1 MLESWPSPPAQSMLS
16 SWMEPLHTMLYM
28 MLYHLVISVG
38 AAVGSRVFG
47 FHFWWHNVANGGIF
61 ASINGCEKKKAP
73 ASIGHMK
80 RSLGTYIYIF
90 MYKYIIIYIDLYIY
104 IYIYRIPKHKNMW
117 NVVRVCGCFQSS
129 KTLKD

>member
-1 MLESWPSPPAQSMLS
+1 MRMTKQLS
-16 SWMEPLHTMLYM
+16 LRRSLHLARSLKQWMEPLHTMLYM

-80 RSLGTYIYIF
+80 RSLGT
-90 MYKYIIIYIDLYIY
+90 
-104 IYIYRIPKHKNMW
+104 
-117 NVVRVCGCFQSS
+117 CF
-129 KTLKD
+129 